1 MKRFFSAL
9 LIGATLAMPINM
21 TVCSA
26 DTECSVSNDIENTVS
41 NDIESTVSNDIE
53 NSVRSDIE
61 STVSNDIEN
70 SVSSDTESTVS
81 NDTEHGVGSDT
92 ESGVSN
98 AVVSNKKSKRQK
110 IAKKCLTAVAFIGLG
125 ALWFLTL
132 GVNDEL
138 HRKLNSFELEDIYQ
152 RDEEWWAI
160 KRERKKLEISK
171 SIQYWVKQLEWDEI
185 YAANANIEER
195 CEKLR
200 KLRWKM
206 FLDEYASAM
215 EKSNNE
221 EEDSVNNTGE
231 INENYNELPALDT
244 DARPD
249 LEENSIM
256 LYTPDEKVA

>member
-26 DTECSVSNDIENTVS
+26 DTECSVSNDIEN
-41 NDIESTVSNDIE
+41 
-53 NSVRSDIE
+53 
-61 STVSNDIEN
+61 TVSNDIEN

-160 KRERKKLEISK
+160 KRERKNLEISK

-195 CEKLR
+195 CEQLQRLR
-200 KLRWKM
+200 LETI
-206 FLDEYASAM
+206 LSIM
-215 EKSNNE
+215 EESNNK

-249 LEENSIM
+249 LEEN